1 MPNVRRPDRLS
12 ISLADKA
19 ARAIT
24 ELTRDNDW
32 LEIRLARLET
42 ENRDLRMQV
51 EHWRA
56 AHDDNRVRS
65 QRARTDG
72 VFSRVGVAKPRTS
85 QTSTGTNG
93 EQR

>member
-42 ENRDLRMQV
+42 ENREPGIADAS
-51 EHWRA
+51 RA
-56 AHDDNRVRS
+56 LES
-65 QRARTDG
+65 
-72 VFSRVGVAKPRTS
+72 
-85 QTSTGTNG
+85 GT
-93 EQR
+93 